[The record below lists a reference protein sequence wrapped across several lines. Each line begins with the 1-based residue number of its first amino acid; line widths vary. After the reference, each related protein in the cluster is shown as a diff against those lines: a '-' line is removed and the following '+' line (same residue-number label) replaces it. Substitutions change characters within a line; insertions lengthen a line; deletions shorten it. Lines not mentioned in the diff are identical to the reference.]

1 MMMVMM
7 MGTCSLKSNSLFSSI
22 IFTKVAL
29 SHLRAQLLQQ
39 TLSTLPLDSRVSFV
53 FLEAF

>member
-1 MMMVMM
+1 MVMM

-39 TLSTLPLDSRVSFV
+39 TLDSRVSFV

>member
-1 MMMVMM
+1 MVMM
-7 MGTCSLKSNSLFSSI
+7 MATCSLKSNSLFSSI

-39 TLSTLPLDSRVSFV
+39 TLNTLPLDSRVSFV